1 MQNTIADAHDGRLEV
16 ATAIAMTTG
25 CVTVNAAGDPFT
37 TNPPDLFTRTFGD
50 AVVGIATPD
59 LMRTF
64 LANLKALLPPI
75 AATIDRIPENQ
86 ALAIQ
91 VVARFV
97 RLALLQ
103 GE

>member
-1 MQNTIADAHDGRLEV
+1 MQNTIPDADDGRLEV

-25 CVTVNAAGDPFT
+25 CVTVNAANDLFT
-37 TNPPDLFTRTFGD
+37 TNPPDLFTRTFED
-50 AVVGIATPD
+50 AAVGIATPD

-64 LANLKALLPPI
+64 LANLKALLP
-75 AATIDRIPENQ
+75 TIGASVDQIPENQ

-97 RLALLQ
+97 RVALLQ